1 MLDQRAHIQ
10 TKSKTVSLLF
20 FKIRDTS
27 RHYSFFSFPENLT
40 QPRTLNLTQIGF
52 SEESI
57 YNITED
63 IHQLQLQR
71 LQHLHNACVDQKI
84 FKNVTYNRTG
94 QIIYSSRYNFS
105 FCKVPKAGC
114 SFLTQVF
121 AILQNDAHTSKDIFG
136 LERKAVHAKL
146 KRVGY
151 MGVKNNIL
159 RNIRTVLVSRD
170 PYTRLFSAY
179 IDKMFLPLRY
189 GTAVGIVQRQ
199 RTSQNR
205 NASCANDITFE
216 EFLSYI
222 VDRAR
227 EGNPLN
233 MHWAPIFSLCKPC
246 NLNVLSLVK
255 QETFSADV
263 EYVLKEVGISND
275 EFDVIYDALHDH
287 RIEATIPGI
296 VTTVTER
303 GKWVRRCMDAIEVAR
318 RIWVSFQIQGYIK
331 EDIPFPTNTINSNKK
346 AKNPEFLTNII
357 LDTIKKHPMSPYDA
371 KIQRRQNLVRAFNGL
386 SKDIL
391 DKVKQIYKQDFILF
405 DYSFEPP

>member
-1 MLDQRAHIQ
+1 M
-10 TKSKTVSLLF
+10 
-20 FKIRDTS
+20 
-27 RHYSFFSFPENLT
+27 
-40 QPRTLNLTQIGF
+40 
-52 SEESI
+52 EESI
-57 YNITED
+57 YNMTED

-71 LQHLHNACVDQKI
+71 LQHLHNACVDQEI

-121 AILQNDAHTSKDIFG
+121 AILQNGANTSKDIFG
-136 LERKAVHAKL
+136 LERKAIHAKL

-151 MGVKNNIL
+151 MGVKNNII
-159 RNIRTVLVSRD
+159 RNIRTVLVSRN
-170 PYTRLFSAY
+170 PYSRLFSAY
-179 IDKMFLPLRY
+179 IDKIFLPLRY

-199 RTSQNR
+199 RTNR

-216 EFLSYI
+216 EFLSDI
-222 VDRAR
+222 VDRAK
-227 EGNPLN
+227 EGTPLN
-233 MHWAPIFSLCKPC
+233 MHWAPIFSLCNPC
-246 NLNVLSLVK
+246 DLNVLSLVK

-263 EYVLKEVGISND
+263 EYVLKEVGIAND
-275 EFDVIYDALHDH
+275 EFDVIYDALHDN
-287 RIEATIPGI
+287 RKEATIPGI
-296 VTTVTER
+296 VRTVTER

-371 KIQRRQNLVRAFNGL
+371 KIQRRQNLVRAFDGL
-386 SKDIL
+386 SNDIL
-391 DKVKQIYKQDFILF
+391 DKVKQLYKQDFILF